1 MPIISCPK
9 CDKNISS
16 HSVLCPYCGF
26 QRGEVAEE
34 QLIEFRR
41 RKLRDRIYHLKM
53 TSYAAL
59 ALLIS
64 ACGWYLLD
72 APTLQKSPSIGP
84 FVLFIAGGLGYLVIR
99 IYLYKAKAALRKLS
113 FLKLG

>member
-1 MPIISCPK
+1 MAIISCPD

-16 HSVLCPYCGF
+16 HTMLCPYCGF

-34 QLIEFRR
+34 QLKEFRR

-59 ALLIS
+59 MLLVV
-64 ACGWYLLD
+64 AFGWFLVETSSFQKMPSVGPY
-72 APTLQKSPSIGP
+72 TLFAIGA
-84 FVLFIAGGLGYLVIR
+84 FCYLVIR
-99 IYLYKAKAALRKLS
+99 VYLYKFKVALRKLRS
-113 FLKLG
+113 L

>member
-1 MPIISCPK
+1 MAIISCPK

-16 HSVLCPYCGF
+16 HSMLCPYCGF

-59 ALLIS
+59 ALLIT
-64 ACGWYLLD
+64 AFGWYLVD
-72 APTLQKSPSIGP
+72 TPTLQKSPSIGP
-84 FVLFIAGGLGYLVIR
+84 IVLIIAGVLGYLVIR
-99 IYLYKAKAALRKLS
+99 IYLYKAKAALRKLG
-113 FLKLG
+113 F